1 MSSDKTSNVLGPVRH
16 ATTLRLSRIATLVAG
31 SLVFLYACEVS
42 RKSDLSDVWVQVAV
56 AAVLALTGLTT
67 AWFEVKAA
75 DHAATRARTDIRGFL
90 IESDG
95 ITVRARITRSGDL
108 VFHGHDTS
116 GTYPAYEWDW
126 AFRATTFPAI
136 RTALGGGRGDLLD
149 LLEHTVPDLDR
160 QDRHDPGAWLHN
172 QGIPAAFRERG
183 DTSHRITRELPV
195 VTSEAPRRDSSREST
210 GEHKLSSERRNA
222 PDPAD
227 APRPGRTSRRDPS
240 PDQSAPARTRRRPSN
255 SQRSQDPPNSA
266 ERHDEP
272 SPRRREQPSNTRRRT
287 SDRRAAQSDRPAD
300 RQPSDRWDSPQ
311 SDHRDSPPSD
321 QWDAPP
327 SDQWDAPSAR
337 PARLSGAPRDEPSP
351 DHRIDPSTA
360 RRSAPP
366 TPHRDQPPYEPGTPH
381 AHRRTPADPRPSEPS
396 SDHWNEPPAARYR
409 EQVDYRERTGR
420 PRDESSGAHRHVLS
434 GAHPSEPPRPQQRE
448 LRERR
453 RDESPDRR
461 HRRS

>member
-1 MSSDKTSNVLGPVRH
+1 MSSDKTSNVLGLVRH

-160 QDRHDPGAWLHN
+160 QDRYDPGAWLHN

-195 VTSEAPRRDSSREST
+195 VTSEAPRRESSREST
-210 GEHKLSSERRNA
+210 GEHKLSSKRRDA

-227 APRPGRTSRRDPS
+227 APRPGRSSRRDPS
-240 PDQSAPARTRRRPSN
+240 PDQSAPARTRRRASN
-255 SQRSQDPPNSA
+255 SPRSQDHPNSA

-272 SPRRREQPSNTRRRT
+272 PTRRREQPSNTRRRT
-287 SDRRAAQSDRPAD
+287 SDRREAQSDRP
-300 RQPSDRWDSPQ
+300 RY
-311 SDHRDSPPSD
+311 
-321 QWDAPP
+321 
-327 SDQWDAPSAR
+327 
-337 PARLSGAPRDEPSP
+337 EPSP

-366 TPHRDQPPYEPGTPH
+366 TPHHDQPPYEPGTH
-381 AHRRTPADPRPSEPS
+381 AHRRTPADPRQSEAS
-396 SDHWNEPPAARYR
+396 SDHWNEPPAPRYR

-434 GAHPSEPPRPQQRE
+434 GAHPSEPPRPQPRE
-448 LRERR
+448 LRGQR
-453 RDESPDRR
+453 RDESPDRHH
-461 HRRS
+461 HRS